1 MLVEAVLPV
10 MVLGLEE
17 VAEEEQWWEVVV
29 EAELDNPELDNPLV
43 LQWEARLREE

>member
-10 MVLGLEE
+10 VVLGLEE
-17 VAEEEQWWEVVV
+17 VTEEEQWWEVVV
-29 EAELDNPELDNPLV
+29 EAELDNPLV